1 MYSEYLSFDEL
12 KQCVVADKQSVGVD
26 AYTRNRYPIRFVLF
40 DNFRDCN
47 SFVEFLI
54 TECHA
59 VLESVDKWLDAD
71 YPDIMITHT
80 LLAEKFKEYIKRKK
94 GNDCVIAPF
103 SELARFYDNGEKK
116 TFDALLKTIKAI
128 EASGDGV
135 ERHQRVYVP
144 VVGLEGKMETF
155 CQDSQSTVWRLKSE
169 EKAFTYRLVLTN
181 GTTFG
186 VKGLDVQHTVVGNM
200 QEWLNVW
207 KDSKR
212 QTTPNIVCTSRSIY
226 ANAVYAQPDNAFSY
240 VSCGDAYEFLTAG
253 LQLQFSNVQRMQGDD
268 DYWKQLAVDI
278 DVSNG
283 FNFKKYVEDYFAVN
297 AIDTYQQ
304 FVKLWFAHLAGFDRW
319 LLAIY
324 YKSQDGNNAFICRI
338 LDRLSNL
345 VGNEFVEK
353 VAYEMT
359 SVEPEIDVRRYCL
372 DEALR
377 HNVTLSES
385 AAISIKNRLENIAE
399 QYGVSVALKYFTG
412 ISSKEKELAVAW
424 FAKGK
429 LEKGQL
435 KTFFYDLY
443 AYISE
448 PLGVANGVESWI
460 ADYIGEYKK
469 AKLCNVYTDGVKDV
483 IKLRNSDEVAFD
495 KWYQRYSTVRT
506 VLANRKDIEVFYWVD
521 GLGIDWI
528 SLVKEILREKKNQ
541 NIFLNEIKIARA
553 QLPSTTAANKD
564 DLQKLLPAG
573 CQLQKAGDLDSFA
586 HQSTNAWPVYII
598 KELQHVRDIVDDIT
612 NKYNGKKIAIIS
624 DHGMSYMPQLCDG
637 LGLAGVES
645 DHHGRVAIKD
655 NGMFSSDSNYTRLS
669 NGTMA
674 CALNHNS
681 LCSKVPK
688 GQGIH
693 GGCTPEEVLV
703 PIFIIS
709 SYVNAAEWSAE
720 LLTTEISGAN
730 PVLKFRIKNLP
741 TTDIP
746 YAEYNG
752 IRYNLHQSDD
762 KEVFYTDELCVNAE
776 CRTVS
781 ITIGDVSRLYNVDIS
796 AGVVEDDPFGDL

>member
-1 MYSEYLSFDEL
+1 MYSEFLSFDEL
-12 KQCVVADKQSVGVD
+12 KQCVIADKQSVGVD
-26 AYTRNRYPIRFVLF
+26 AYTRNRYPIRFVLL

-54 TECHA
+54 EDCHA

-80 LLAEKFKEYIKRKK
+80 QLAEKFKEYIKSQR

-128 EASGDGV
+128 EASVEGV

-144 VVGLEGKMETF
+144 VVGLEGKMEIF
-155 CQDSQSTVWRLKSE
+155 CHDSQSTVWRLKSG
-169 EKAFTYRLVLTN
+169 EKGLTYRLVLTN
-181 GTTFG
+181 RTTFD
-186 VKGLDVQHTVVGNM
+186 VKGLDARYTVVGNM
-200 QEWLNVW
+200 QEWLNIW
-207 KDSKR
+207 KDPKQ
-212 QTTPNIVCTSRSIY
+212 QTTPNIVCTSQSIY

-253 LQLQFSNVQRMQGDD
+253 LQLQFGNVQCMPGDD
-268 DYWKQLAVDI
+268 DFWKQLASDI

-283 FNFKKYVEDYFAVN
+283 FSFKNYVEDYFEVN

-304 FVKLWFAHLAGFDRW
+304 FVKLWFDRLASFDRW
-319 LLAIY
+319 LLATY
-324 YKSQDGNNAFICRI
+324 YKSQDGSNAFICRI
-338 LDRLSNL
+338 LDSLSNL

-359 SVEPEIDVRRYCL
+359 SVEPEIEVRRYCL

-377 HNVTLSES
+377 HKVALSES
-385 AAISIKNRLENIAE
+385 AAISIKNRLENIAK
-399 QYGVSVALKYFTG
+399 QYGVSAALRYFTG

-424 FAKGK
+424 FAKGNINAV
-429 LEKGQL
+429 QL
-435 KTFFYDLY
+435 KTFFPDLY
-443 AYISE
+443 AYLSE
-448 PLGVANGVESWI
+448 PLGVASGVESWI
-460 ADYIGEYKK
+460 ADYMGEYKK
-469 AKLCNVYTDGVKDV
+469 AKLRNAYTDGVKNA
-483 IKLRNSDEVAFD
+483 IKLHNSDEVTFD
-495 KWYQRYSTVRT
+495 KWYQQFSTVRT
-506 VLANRKDIEVFYWVD
+506 LLSNRKDIEIFYWVD

-528 SLVKEILREKKNQ
+528 PLVKAILKEKKNH

-553 QLPSTTAANKD
+553 QLPSTTAANKA
-564 DLQKLLPAG
+564 DLQKLLPEG
-573 CQLQKAGDLDSFA
+573 YQLQKAGDLDSFA
-586 HQSTNAWPVYII
+586 HQPTNAWPVYII
-598 KELQHVRDIVDDIT
+598 EELQVVRDIVDEIT

-624 DHGMSYMPQLCDG
+624 DHGLSYMPQLCDG

-645 DHHGRVAIKD
+645 DHHGRVAIKE
-655 NGMFSSDSNYTRLS
+655 NGTFGSDSNYTRLN
-669 NGTMA
+669 NGTMV

-681 LCSKVPK
+681 LCCKVPK

-709 SYVNAAEWSAE
+709 SYVNAADWSAE

-730 PVLKFRIKNLP
+730 PVLKFRIKNMP

-752 IRYNLHQSDD
+752 RRYNLHQSDD
-762 KEVFYTDELCVNAE
+762 KEVFYTDALCVDAE
-776 CRTVS
+776 CKTVS
-781 ITIGDVSRLYNVDIS
+781 ITIGDVIRVYNINVS
-796 AGVVEDDPFGDL
+796 AGAVEDDLFGDF

>member
-1 MYSEYLSFDEL
+1 MYSEFLSFDEL
-12 KQCVVADKQSVGVD
+12 KQCVIADKQSVGVD

-54 TECHA
+54 EDCHA
-59 VLESVDKWLDAD
+59 VLESVDKWLDTD

-80 LLAEKFKEYIKRKK
+80 QLAEKFKEYIKSQR

-128 EASGDGV
+128 EASVEGV

-144 VVGLEGKMETF
+144 VVGLEGKMEAF
-155 CQDSQSTVWRLKSE
+155 CHDSQSTVWRLKSE
-169 EKAFTYRLVLTN
+169 EKGLAYRLVLTKR
-181 GTTFG
+181 TTFD
-186 VKGLDVQHTVVGNM
+186 VKGLDARYTVVGNM
-200 QEWLNVW
+200 QEWLNIW
-207 KDSKR
+207 KDPKQ
-212 QTTPNIVCTSRSIY
+212 QTTPNIVCTSQSIY
-226 ANAVYAQPDNAFSY
+226 ANAIYAQPDNAFSY

-253 LQLQFSNVQRMQGDD
+253 LHLQFGNVQCMPGDD
-268 DYWKQLAVDI
+268 DYWKQLAADI
-278 DVSNG
+278 DVSDG
-283 FNFKKYVEDYFAVN
+283 FSFKKYVEDYFAVN
-297 AIDTYQQ
+297 TIDAYQQ
-304 FVKLWFAHLAGFDRW
+304 FVKLWFDHLGSYERW
-319 LLAIY
+319 LLATY
-324 YKSQDGNNAFICRI
+324 YKSQEGSNAFICRI
-338 LDRLSNL
+338 LDSLSNL

-359 SVEPEIDVRRYCL
+359 SVEPEIEARRFCL

-377 HNVTLSES
+377 HNVVLSES
-385 AAISIKNRLENIAE
+385 AAISIKNRLENIAK
-399 QYGVSVALKYFTG
+399 QYGVSVALRYFTG

-429 LEKGQL
+429 IDAGQL
-435 KTFFYDLY
+435 KTFFPDLY
-443 AYISE
+443 AYLSE
-448 PLGVANGVESWI
+448 PIGMANGVESWI
-460 ADYIGEYKK
+460 TDYMGEYKK
-469 AKLCNVYTDGVKDV
+469 AKLCNAYTDGVKNA
-483 IKLRNSDEVAFD
+483 IKLHNSDEVAFD
-495 KWYQRYSTVRT
+495 KWYQQFSTVRT
-506 VLANRKDIEVFYWVD
+506 LLANRKDIEVFYWVD

-528 SLVKEILREKKNQ
+528 PLVKEILREKKNH

-553 QLPSTTAANKD
+553 QLPSTTVANKA
-564 DLQKLLPAG
+564 DLQKLLPEG
-573 CQLQKAGDLDSFA
+573 CQLQKAGDIDSFA
-586 HQSTNAWPVYII
+586 HQPTNAWPVYII
-598 KELQHVRDIVDDIT
+598 KELQLVRDIIDDIT

-624 DHGMSYMPQLCDG
+624 DHGLSYMPQLCDG

-645 DHHGRVAIKD
+645 DHHGRVAIKE
-655 NGMFSSDSNYTRLS
+655 NGTFSSDSNYTILN

-674 CALNHNS
+674 CALNHSS

-709 SYVNAAEWSAE
+709 SYVNAAEWDAE
-720 LLTTEISGAN
+720 LLTTEMSGAN
-730 PVLKFRIKNLP
+730 PVLKFRIKNMP

-752 IRYNLHQSDD
+752 RRYNLHQSGD
-762 KEVFYTDELCVNAE
+762 KEVFYTDALCVDVE
-776 CRTVS
+776 CKMVS
-781 ITIGDVSRLYNVDIS
+781 ITIGDVIRVYNINVS
-796 AGVVEDDPFGDL
+796 AGAVEDDLFGGF